1 MPKELRKIIF
11 TNKEVLRAVQDYAIR
26 RREPIPAGSIK
37 GVSMVDQPE
46 VRLDIDMLSDK
57 DQSDGRRFKQVEDYI
72 GLASGNGSAFMR
84 KGECALTHVAT
95 EQKIEVL
102 RGEVSDLRDS
112 FVGQVEC
119 LDVRLAAIEYRP

>member
-1 MPKELRKIIF
+1 M
-11 TNKEVLRAVQDYAIR
+11 V
-26 RREPIPAGSIK
+26 G
-37 GVSMVDQPE
+37 GVSYVA
-46 VRLDIDMLSDK
+46 VRVSIAKLEQRLSDK